1 MPVGSTANHQHAVW
15 TNYLLKIKENK
26 DLCTNFLA
34 AWVYAVW
41 TNLNPLSRKK
51 KKKNKKQKTKTKTK
65 QNKKNQKKK
74 IKRGSAQDF
83 KNYCKLYVFLARSL
97 FNSP

>member
-51 KKKNKKQKTKTKTK
+51 KKNKNKT
-65 QNKKNQKKK
+65 KKNQKKNK
-74 IKRGSAQDF
+74 KNKKGIGSRF
-83 KNYCKLYVFLARSL
+83 
-97 FNSP
+97 

>member
-26 DLCTNFLA
+26 DLFTNFLA

-41 TNLNPLSRKK
+41 TNLNQLSRKK
-51 KKKNKKQKTKTKTK
+51 KKKKTKNKNKNKNKNKKT
-65 QNKKNQKKK
+65 KKK
-74 IKRGSAQDF
+74 KSE
-83 KNYCKLYVFLARSL
+83 K
-97 FNSP
+97 